1 MALVRNNSGSV
12 YPELV
17 LHCVLRYLASGSY
30 LDIVEHIGI
39 SYQYFYT
46 VLHKGLNAIQ
56 QCDQLKIK
64 FPLQLSEYQQAAR
77 DFKSLSTDG
86 IMSGCVA
93 ALDGWLCA
101 IKVPSKDEIDD
112 VSSTYSGHYAVNRLN
127 IQAYKLRVM
136 PVAVLF

>member
-1 MALVRNNSGSV
+1 M
-12 YPELV
+12 
-17 LHCVLRYLASGSY
+17 
-30 LDIVEHIGI
+30 DIVEHIGI

-112 VSSTYSGHYAVNRLN
+112 VSSTYSGHYVVNGLN
-127 IQAYKLRVM
+127 VQAACDASCRF
-136 PVAVLF
+136 VLASIKRHLVVRMMLERSR